1 MAKKTIIFV
10 AAEQTNLENIVSDFF
25 EVSKRLR
32 LLISIILRGSFHVPK
47 PKINSVHGCDFR
59 PDFVTANLPA
69 MSTKTEL
76 VILQL
81 WINGERL
88 ESDTRGFISWIV
100 DAM

>member
-1 MAKKTIIFV
+1 M

-76 VILQL
+76 SRTASHITVMDE
-81 WINGERL
+81 WRT
-88 ESDTRGFISWIV
+88 S
-100 DAM
+100 

>member
-59 PDFVTANLPA
+59 PDFVIANLPA

-81 WINGERL
+81 WIKWRT
-88 ESDTRGFISWIV
+88 S
-100 DAM
+100 